1 MSEEPKT
8 KEVPESPRG
17 TIVITVIY
25 LITIVVLWSWVYLTL
40 LERGVTQ

>member
-1 MSEEPKT
+1 MSEKNSDQN
-8 KEVPESPRG
+8 KMESPRG

-40 LERGVTQ
+40 VERGVTQ